1 MGVLRFPTATPTIE
15 TCSAC
20 GRPTAAH
27 FVGDRA
33 IGCRADV
40 VIGRDQMTLARRL
53 RLARLQSRVVRVRP
67 FGIDV
72 DGMDAR

>member
-1 MGVLRFPTATPTIE
+1 MAVVQFPTAAPIE

-20 GRPTAAH
+20 GRPTTTH
-27 FVGDRA
+27 VLRGRWVGCSR
-33 IGCRADV
+33 DV
-40 VIGRDQMTLARRL
+40 VIGRDQVTLARRL

-72 DGMDAR
+72 AGMEAR